1 VVHVELADMYWVEAA
16 LLASV
21 FLVDC
26 VWVDKFV
33 IGFLIDS
40 LALVLTIEA
49 NPFGVPHLNLGR
61 ATD

>member
-21 FLVDC
+21 FLVYC

-33 IGFLIDS
+33 VGFKVDG
-40 LALVLTIEA
+40 LALVLTIKTLS
-49 NPFGVPHLNLGR
+49 FRVSHLDSSR
-61 ATD
+61 TTD